1 MVATEPESTRMPAPL
16 MKRLEEHELA
26 LAADEVSAELQQVV
40 QQQLRSL
47 SQETQ
52 QQARVALQSSVL
64 DLIAQQSAR
73 EDVSELAKREYAQVN
88 PVAVAE

>member
-1 MVATEPESTRMPAPL
+1 MN
-16 MKRLEEHELA
+16 RLTTLALTCSFAAVLSSHA